1 MKPCS
6 HAQCGLTL
14 IELLIALAIAA
25 LLVVPLGAAVRNALS
40 AQTVASDT
48 NDLAQQARFA
58 LQRMEAQVRRTAPH
72 TLAAKAAGT
81 SADWLAPSAFCL
93 RGGTNLIETT
103 PADVT
108 CSSAS
113 APVIAAGVSAFS
125 VQSYNAGAGAAAVIE
140 IQLTVTGASGQT
152 IALTS
157 RTRLGGGV
165 L

>member
-6 HAQCGLTL
+6 HAQYGLTL

-25 LLVVPLGAAVRNALS
+25 LLAAPLGAAVRNALS

-72 TLAAKAAGT
+72 TLAAEVAGT
-81 SADWLAPSAFCL
+81 SADLLAPTAFCL
-93 RGGTNLIETT
+93 RGGTKLMETT
-103 PADVT
+103 STDTACDFP
-108 CSSAS
+108 SAS
-113 APVIAAGVSAFS
+113 VIAVGVSAFS
-125 VQSYNAGAGAAAVIE
+125 VFDASAAGADQVIE
-140 IQLTVTGASGQT
+140 IQLTLTGATGQT

-157 RTRLGGGV
+157 RTRLGGGT